1 MEAEDREADP
11 VQGGFGRRE
20 LLEDFDAEARLL
32 HHATDATHLPF
43 DAVESCDDSL
53 LLCLV
58 QHGSFVWRKPGTL
71 YTSVN
76 IAAVISASGVTRRF
90 GERLAVDR
98 VTLTVQPGE
107 IFGLLGP
114 NGAGKTTTLRM
125 LGGLIRPTTGS
136 VNVDGQ
142 PFTRANAAGLR
153 ARIGFL
159 TETPGLWDNLTVDDN
174 LLVYAKL
181 FGVARPDVAVDR
193 ILGQFELRDRRGD
206 RVALLSKGMKQKLAL
221 ARALVHEPDI
231 ILLDEPT
238 ANLDPRTSR
247 AVRNLLLDLG
257 REGRAIVISTHNLAE
272 VERLADRIGLMSTSL
287 IAIGEPAVLR
297 REMFGRRLRVR
308 LAGAFP
314 PAAQLAAAAT
324 RAGGHDV
331 RIDGLEL
338 SMVLDDPDTG
348 TPGVVRALVDAG
360 AEIREV
366 FDEQP
371 ALEDVYLKLLGSKES
386 DA

>member
-1 MEAEDREADP
+1 
-11 VQGGFGRRE
+11 
-20 LLEDFDAEARLL
+20 
-32 HHATDATHLPF
+32 
-43 DAVESCDDSL
+43 
-53 LLCLV
+53 
-58 QHGSFVWRKPGTL
+58 
-71 YTSVN
+71 
-76 IAAVISASGVTRRF
+76 VTRRF

-181 FGVARPDVAVDR
+181 FGVARPDAAVDR
-193 ILGQFELRDRRGD
+193 ILGQFELRERRGD

-247 AVRNLLLDLG
+247 AVRNLLLDLR

-338 SMVLDDPDTG
+338 SLVLDDPDAG